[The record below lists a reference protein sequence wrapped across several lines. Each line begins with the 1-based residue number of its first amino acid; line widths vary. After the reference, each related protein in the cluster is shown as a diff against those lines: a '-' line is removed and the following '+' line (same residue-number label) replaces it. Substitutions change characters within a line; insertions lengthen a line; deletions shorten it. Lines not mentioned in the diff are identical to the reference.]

1 MVIITLGKGAE
12 LRVDDLGV
20 LYCTRN
26 VKDGTTESVP
36 LGRAT
41 KQRMTDL
48 QIHLQRL
55 KTFAVDHEIPV

>member
-1 MVIITLGKGAE
+1 MITLTLGKGTE
-12 LRVDDLGV
+12 LRVDDRGILH
-20 LYCTRN
+20 CTRIEHG
-26 VKDGTTESVP
+26 KTTESVP